1 MSFVASASGVI
12 HASRTDC
19 FSRLR
24 DFSTWRD
31 WMPPSFRPR
40 TGPSRPLQI
49 GDRLELIIV
58 AKPGGLPI
66 FARVRVV
73 RVEQDREITWRGG
86 IPELLVGEH
95 AFLFEDAEGQPGAT
109 LVRSEE
115 TWSGA
120 LTSVGFAKNMISA
133 SASRIG
139 REQIEALTGAVES
152 EKGTRERP
160 LAGAAPVR

>member
-31 WMPPSFRPR
+31 WMPLSFRPVR
-40 TGPSRPLQI
+40 GPGRDLEV
-49 GDRLELIIV
+49 GDRVFLRIAPTKHAVPLFISVKI
-58 AKPGGLPI
+58 
-66 FARVRVV
+66 VRVTPG
-73 RVEQDREITWRGG
+73 REITWRGG
-86 IPELLVGEH
+86 VPGLLVGEH
-95 AFLFEDAEGQPGAT
+95 AFLFEDAEGEAGAT

-120 LTSVGFAKNMISA
+120 IAGVSFAAKKIGA
-133 SASRIG
+133 SASLIG
-139 REQIEALTGAVES
+139 RHTIDCLAAAVE
-152 EKGTRERP
+152 KRG
-160 LAGAAPVR
+160 

>member
-12 HASRTDC
+12 PASRAVC
-19 FSRLR
+19 FSHLL
-24 DFSTWRD
+24 DFAGWEA

-40 TGPSRPLQI
+40 KGPSRLLQV
-49 GDRLELIIV
+49 GDRLELVIT
-58 AKPGGLPI
+58 AKPKTLPLFI
-66 FARVRVV
+66 RVRIV

-86 IPELLVGEH
+86 VPGLVVGEH
-95 AFLFEDAEGQPGAT
+95 AFFFEDAEGKPGAT

-120 LTSVGFAKNMISA
+120 LTSLGFAAKRIRE

-139 REQIEALTGAVES
+139 REQIEAL
-152 EKGTRERP
+152 
-160 LAGAAPVR
+160 GAALAKSG

>member
-1 MSFVASASGVI
+1 MSFVASASGVLS
-12 HASRTDC
+12 ASRKDC

-24 DFSTWRD
+24 DFAGWRA

-40 TGPSRPLQI
+40 TGPSRPLEI
-49 GDRLELIIV
+49 GDRLEIV
-58 AKPGGLPI
+58 IRPKPGSLPV

-73 RVEQDREITWRGG
+73 RLVPDREITWRGG
-86 IPELLVGEH
+86 VPGLVVGEH
-95 AFLFEDAEGQPGAT
+95 SFLFEDAEGKDGAT

-120 LTSVGFAKNMISA
+120 LTRVGFVAKLIRA

-139 REQIEALTGAVES
+139 QEQIDALTGA
-152 EKGTRERP
+152 
-160 LAGAAPVR
+160 LAKSA

>member
-40 TGPSRPLQI
+40 TGPSRPLQV
-49 GDRLELIIV
+49 GDRLELLIN
-58 AKPGGLPI
+58 AKPSPLPLFI
-66 FARVRVV
+66 RVRVV

-86 IPELLVGEH
+86 VPGLLVGEH
-95 AFLFEDAEGQPGAT
+95 AFLFEDVEGQPGAT
-109 LVRSEE
+109 RVRSEE
-115 TWSGA
+115 TWTGGIAS
-120 LTSVGFAKNMISA
+120 LGFAVKRIRA
-133 SASRIG
+133 AASRIG
-139 REQIEALTGAVES
+139 QEQIDALAGAVE
-152 EKGTRERP
+152 KQG
-160 LAGAAPVR
+160 